1 MLFRLKRV
9 LKAKATIR
17 TRTNANTHMNNMST
31 TLRQEAPSTIRA
43 TLKHLHGRLSIEDT
57 TNNMVSHQRIR
68 LQLRCRDFPFQL
80 KLLLSNFKGDIE
92 DGVATAGAGVDRD
105 ETSDRKITKTDH
117 FCAVNCKLVHAKT
130 FL

>member
-9 LKAKATIR
+9 LKAKATIRTR

-68 LQLRCRDFPFQL
+68 LQLRCQDFPFQL
-80 KLLLSNFKGDIE
+80 KLPSAISRGTSRTGRPSRTRGWTGTRPATERSQKLINFALK
-92 DGVATAGAGVDRD
+92 
-105 ETSDRKITKTDH
+105 S
-117 FCAVNCKLVHAKT
+117 VN
-130 FL
+130 